1 MNDDEKYLFDL
12 AGYLVLRDVLT
23 TDEVAR
29 MNEAIDR
36 HRDQLVPHE
45 RQFEGESQ
53 TLTSEVR
60 QHWLEGMLAWQR
72 PWCEPFRDL
81 LVHPRIQ
88 PYLTEILGDGY
99 RLDHGPSL
107 VAMDKGCAGH
117 YMHGGGVERQDFS
130 QTYMCKFGKIYCGL
144 TVVEFMLADEGPG
157 DGGLAVIPGSHKTN
171 FPMPQSLH
179 LYEQYAE
186 YVVEIHCRPGDA
198 VIFSEATTHGTLK
211 WQGDHQRRTMIY
223 KYSPRFQAHAPGY
236 HQATFPDY
244 VDDMTP
250 EQRQLLHPPH
260 G

>member
-1 MNDDEKYLFDL
+1 MNDDEKYLFAL

-45 RQFEGESQ
+45 RQFEGESH

-88 PYLTEILGDGY
+88 PYLTEILGGDY

-107 VAMDKGCAGH
+107 VAMDKG
-117 YMHGGGVERQDFS
+117 
-130 QTYMCKFGKIYCGL
+130 
-144 TVVEFMLADEGPG
+144 
-157 DGGLAVIPGSHKTN
+157 
-171 FPMPQSLH
+171 
-179 LYEQYAE
+179 
-186 YVVEIHCRPGDA
+186 
-198 VIFSEATTHGTLK
+198 
-211 WQGDHQRRTMIY
+211 
-223 KYSPRFQAHAPGY
+223 
-236 HQATFPDY
+236 
-244 VDDMTP
+244 
-250 EQRQLLHPPH
+250 
-260 G
+260 